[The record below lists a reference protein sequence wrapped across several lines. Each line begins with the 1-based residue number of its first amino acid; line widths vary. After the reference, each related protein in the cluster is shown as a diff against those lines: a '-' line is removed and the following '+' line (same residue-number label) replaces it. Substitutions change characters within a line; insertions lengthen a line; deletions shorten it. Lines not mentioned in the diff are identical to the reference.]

1 MSLRDLLTVGVPT
14 YNGRRFL
21 AAALDGA
28 LRQGCRVVVSDDG
41 STDGTPEWVT
51 ETYGARVEVVAH
63 SPNRGIGANF
73 QWLLDACETPLLLL
87 LNQDDAVTADLSSLR
102 VRPDEVTILNGT
114 EVDDAGR
121 RRRAIY
127 RRPPYG
133 ALVRGVAVALR
144 EENFVRSPSQVLLP
158 VAAARSAGGFAATRE
173 GQGAED
179 WLCWIRV
186 ADLGTPF
193 RLLMRPR
200 MQYRVHDTNASHDVP
215 AMLASR
221 ASVRA
226 AAGPPHE
233 TSRLRL
239 GW

>member
-1 MSLRDLLTVGVPT
+1 VTLHDLLTVGVPT

-21 AAALDGA
+21 PDALTSA
-28 LRQGCRVVVSDDG
+28 LRLGCRVVVSDDG
-41 STDGTPEWVT
+41 STDGTPDLVRER
-51 ETYGARVEVVAH
+51 YGLRVEVVAH
-63 SPNRGIGANF
+63 AANRGIGANF

-87 LNQDDAVTADLSSLR
+87 LNQDDALTDDLRGLTPC
-102 VRPDEVTILNGT
+102 VDEVTVLNGT
-114 EVDDAGR
+114 EVDDSGR
-121 RRRAIY
+121 RRRVIY

-133 ALVRGVAVALR
+133 ALVRGVGPALR

-158 VAAARSAGGFAATRE
+158 VRAARSAGGFAATRE

-193 RLLMRPR
+193 RLLMKPR
-200 MQYRVHDTNASHDVP
+200 MHYRVHDANASHDVP
-215 AMLASR
+215 SMLASR
-221 ASVRA
+221 ASVRE
-226 AAGPPHE
+226 AAGVARR
-233 TSRLRL
+233 TGRLRL